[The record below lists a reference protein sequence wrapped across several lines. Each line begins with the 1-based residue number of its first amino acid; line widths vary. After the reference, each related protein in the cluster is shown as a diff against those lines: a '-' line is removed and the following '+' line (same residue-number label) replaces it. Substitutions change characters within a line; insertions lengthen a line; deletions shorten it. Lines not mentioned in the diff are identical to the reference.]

1 MHRGGYGSESSC
13 GVGLWE
19 RPTGW
24 EPEEDL
30 GWEARLICGIDP
42 ELEADFRTLV
52 EAQAEASLSMG
63 RSR

>member
-30 GWEARLICGIDP
+30 DGRLGSSVG
-42 ELEADFRTLV
+42 LTL
-52 EAQAEASLSMG
+52 S
-63 RSR
+63 